1 MNNKTNN
8 KTQHKIMLHNHSNM
22 YYVFYMYYVFSL
34 VFEGSSASE

>member
-8 KTQHKIMLHNHSNM
+8 KTQHKIMLHIHIN
-22 YYVFYMYYVFSL
+22 MYYVFSL